1 MYIWLFVRCCRGNRK
16 EECGTELWD
25 CRDTS
30 NTEIT
35 GPWPRWIT
43 ATSGRE
49 NRGNNEPRGKEN
61 TLGMLQTNHYY
72 ENTVGVPQSNHYYVI
87 GTILI
92 HFWSLSLTR
101 SFFSKHASRQTTWH
115 ITRSFLCVTRDLGKA
130 RAWRWNIKWSYAWF
144 GKKSS
149 CDTWNRVVLREACFE
164 KNRRVIRFR
173 AWVTGGRSSVFPS
186 RVILP
191 RSASRLAPY
200 SCISKLSTLIL
211 EIINFRALIRNG
223 F

>member
-115 ITRSFLCVTRDLGKA
+115 TLLHVSRAHSYAWRVIWEKHARGGEILSGVMRDLGK
-130 RAWRWNIKWSYAWF
+130 NHH
-144 GKKSS
+144 
-149 CDTWNRVVLREACFE
+149 
-164 KNRRVIRFR
+164 VIRETELFCVKRVSRKTGAWYDLGRELQGGAALFFPR
-173 AWVTGGRSSVFPS
+173 ASSSHAQPRDSRHIVVFQN
-186 RVILP
+186 
-191 RSASRLAPY
+191 
-200 SCISKLSTLIL
+200 CQH
-211 EIINFRALIRNG
+211 
-223 F
+223 